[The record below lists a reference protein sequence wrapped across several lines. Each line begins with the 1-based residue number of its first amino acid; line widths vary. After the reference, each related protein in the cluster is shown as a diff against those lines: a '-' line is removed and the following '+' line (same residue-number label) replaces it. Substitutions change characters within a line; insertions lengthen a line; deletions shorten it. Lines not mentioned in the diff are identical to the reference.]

1 MAAGGDGTVLVT
13 GGAGFIGSHL
23 CERLLGQGREVVALD
38 NLNDAYDPRRKE
50 KNLAALR
57 SLPGFRFVHGDLRD
71 AALVRGLVK
80 DRRPVAVVHIAALA
94 GVRPSLRDPVLY
106 HDVNVAGTLTL
117 LEALRAT
124 KAVPFVFA
132 SSSSVY
138 GRGPCLPFREAA
150 GGESPIAPYGA
161 TKLAGEQLCH
171 AWHRL
176 TGAPV
181 ACLRFF
187 TVYGPRQRPDLAL
200 FKFTRRILQ
209 DREIDLYGD
218 GTSTRDYT
226 YVTDIVDG
234 TVQALERCEGFRV
247 YNLGGGR
254 STSLAE
260 LLELLERALGRSARV
275 RRFPPV
281 AGDMEATLAD
291 VSRAGAELGYRPAVA
306 PAEGVPRF
314 IRWFLSEPL
323 AREGSDGDA

>member
-1 MAAGGDGTVLVT
+1 MAAGRKGPVLVT

-23 CERLLGQGREVVALD
+23 VERLLAEGRHVRVLD

-50 KNLAALR
+50 ANLAALR
-57 SLPGFRFVHGDLRD
+57 SRPGFEFVRADLRD
-71 AALVRGLVK
+71 PAALHGLVAG
-80 DRRPVAVVHIAALA
+80 RRPAAVVHIAALA

-124 KAVPFVFA
+124 GPVPFVFA

-138 GRGPCLPFREAA
+138 GRGPKLPFREDA

-171 AWHRL
+171 SWHRL

-226 YVTDIVDG
+226 YVDDIVEG
-234 TVQALERCEGFRV
+234 TLRALERCEGFRV

-254 STSLAE
+254 STTLRE
-260 LLELLERALGRSARV
+260 LLELLERSLGRTARV
-275 RRFPPV
+275 RQLAPV

-291 VSRAGAELGYRPAVA
+291 VSRAAAELGYRPAVP

-314 IRWFLSEPL
+314 VRWFLSEPL